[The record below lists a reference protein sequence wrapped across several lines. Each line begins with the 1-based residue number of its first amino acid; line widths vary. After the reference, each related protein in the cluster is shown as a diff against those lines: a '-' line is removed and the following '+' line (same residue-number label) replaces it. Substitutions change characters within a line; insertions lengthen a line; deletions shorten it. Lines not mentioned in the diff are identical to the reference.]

1 MRYACKYNIIRFQPY
16 AETEEFVSIGI
27 VLYIPAYRKLFF
39 KVLNTRQNERITHFF
54 KKLDNNLFK
63 YTVQIIQ
70 AELKRIQELLNH
82 NSSDLYAELVRPRE
96 DIIRYS
102 NNRVIFSTDPENTV
116 NELFEYYVHHSFV
129 HKKQHEEEIAKKIKE
144 LLQINNLS
152 SQFKEISVGNDKY
165 ALRLP
170 FVGKKQQIIKPI
182 HFRHTKS
189 TEIIEH
195 GLVWLTKINQ
205 LQLYGYARLD
215 TTLFAYKAPENTKSK
230 LFEAFSDVRKQIEDS
245 GIIMADIKKSDKIT
259 EFVINNSQ

>member
-27 VLYIPAYRKLFF
+27 VLYIPASRQLFF

-102 NNRVIFSTDPENTV
+102 NNRAIFSTNHENTV
-116 NELFEYYVHHSFV
+116 NELFEYYVH
-129 HKKQHEEEIAKKIKE
+129 
-144 LLQINNLS
+144 
-152 SQFKEISVGNDKY
+152 
-165 ALRLP
+165 
-170 FVGKKQQIIKPI
+170 
-182 HFRHTKS
+182 
-189 TEIIEH
+189 
-195 GLVWLTKINQ
+195 
-205 LQLYGYARLD
+205 
-215 TTLFAYKAPENTKSK
+215 
-230 LFEAFSDVRKQIEDS
+230 
-245 GIIMADIKKSDKIT
+245 
-259 EFVINNSQ
+259 